1 MARHYEIDKVKKII
15 FADILALTEK
25 EEAEI
30 AKYAKYG
37 FAVEPRTKKAEK
49 VARLD
54 EEYIL
59 NYLKDNQ
66 EALDTFTAKKN
77 ETAVDEDGN
86 KKHTETGK
94 ERKKGY
100 NNALHWFARTFPAEV
115 ADITKEIKLAGKA
128 TELEK
133 AFKKYRKDNA
143 DSTGIMKETEYTRF
157 FYWTRVFVKP
167 AKKTEE

>member
-1 MARHYEIDKVKKII
+1 MARHYEIDEAKKII

-25 EEAEI
+25 EEAEV
-30 AKYAKYG
+30 AKYVKYG

-66 EALDTFTAKKN
+66 EALDTFAGKKN
-77 ETAVDEDGN
+77 ETATDEAG
-86 KKHTETGK
+86 KAKHTEKGK

-100 NNALHWFARTFPAEV
+100 NNALHWFARNFPADT
-115 ADITKEIKLAGKA
+115 ADIVKELKVAGKDK
-128 TELEK
+128 ELEK
-133 AFKKYRKDNA
+133 AYKKYVKDNPNA
-143 DSTGIMKETEYTRF
+143 TGIMNETEYTRF

-167 AKKTEE
+167 AK

>member
-1 MARHYEIDKVKKII
+1 MARHYEIDEAKKII

-25 EEAEI
+25 EEAEV
-30 AKYAKYG
+30 AKYVKYG

-59 NYLKDNQ
+59 NYLKGNQ
-66 EALDTFTAKKN
+66 EALDTFAGKKN
-77 ETAVDEDGN
+77 ETATDEAGN
-86 KKHTETGK
+86 KKLTEKGK

-100 NNALHWFARTFPAEV
+100 NNALHWFARTFPADIT
-115 ADITKEIKLAGKA
+115 DITKEIKVASKSA
-128 TELEK
+128 ELEK
-133 AFKKYRKDNA
+133 AYKKYVKDNQEA
-143 DSTGIMKETEYTRF
+143 GIMSETEYTRF

-167 AKKTEE
+167 AK

>member
-1 MARHYEIDKVKKII
+1 MARHYEIDEAKKVIY
-15 FADILALTEK
+15 ADILALTEK
-25 EEAEI
+25 EEAQIE
-30 AKYAKYG
+30 KYRKYG
-37 FAVEPRTKKAEK
+37 FSVEPRVKKAEK

-54 EEYIL
+54 EEYIQE
-59 NYLKDNQ
+59 YLKDNQ

-100 NNALHWFARTFPAEV
+100 NNALHWFARTFPAEI

-143 DSTGIMKETEYTRF
+143 DSTGIMDETEYTRF

-167 AKKTEE
+167 GK